1 MQLTSDVAMK
11 MDQANQHHPVNEDAV
26 SSSSSSSD
34 EENEDIDK
42 SQTNTSTTN
51 NNINEEESKD
61 TEKEFANAIIA
72 REEKHVRRVRYA
84 LAMAIIVCAAIV
96 SGCVYKLLH
105 RSEYRSFEQEVSVL
119 LQISHENVRSERPR
133 CVF

>member
-1 MQLTSDVAMK
+1 MQLTCDVAMK
-11 MDQANQHHPVNEDAV
+11 MDQANQHQPVNEDAV
-26 SSSSSSSD
+26 SSSSSD

-42 SQTNTSTTN
+42 SQTNTSTAN
-51 NNINEEESKD
+51 NNVSEEESKD

-119 LQISHENVRSERPR
+119 L
-133 CVF
+133 

>member
-1 MQLTSDVAMK
+1 MQLTSNVAMK
-11 MDQANQHHPVNEDAV
+11 MDQANQHHPGNEDAV
-26 SSSSSSSD
+26 SSSSSD

-42 SQTNTSTTN
+42 SLTNTSTTN
-51 NNINEEESKD
+51 NNVSEEESKD

-119 LQISHENVRSERPR
+119 L
-133 CVF
+133 

>member
-51 NNINEEESKD
+51 INEEESKD

-84 LAMAIIVCAAIV
+84 LSMAIIVCAAIV

-119 LQISHENVRSERPR
+119 LQILHGNVRSERPK
-133 CVF
+133 CLF

>member
-1 MQLTSDVAMK
+1 MQLTSNVAMK

-26 SSSSSSSD
+26 SSSSSD

-42 SQTNTSTTN
+42 SQTNTSTAN
-51 NNINEEESKD
+51 NNVSEEESKD

-119 LQISHENVRSERPR
+119 L
-133 CVF
+133 

>member
-1 MQLTSDVAMK
+1 MMQLTSNVAMK
-11 MDQANQHHPVNEDAV
+11 MDQANQHHPVTEDAV
-26 SSSSSSSD
+26 SSSSSD
-34 EENEDIDK
+34 EENEDIDI
-42 SQTNTSTTN
+42 SLTNTSTAN
-51 NNINEEESKD
+51 NNVSEEESKD

-119 LQISHENVRSERPR
+119 L
-133 CVF
+133 

>member
-11 MDQANQHHPVNEDAV
+11 MDEANQHHPVNEDAV

-119 LQISHENVRSERPR
+119 L
-133 CVF
+133 